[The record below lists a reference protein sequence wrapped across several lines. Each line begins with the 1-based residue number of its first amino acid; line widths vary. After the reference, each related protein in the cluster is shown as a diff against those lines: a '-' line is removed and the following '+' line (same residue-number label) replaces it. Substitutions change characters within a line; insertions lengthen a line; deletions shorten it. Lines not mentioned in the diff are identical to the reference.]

1 MPRLTVKLDDQVMF
15 DREVDECEGKDER
28 GGHFSLTAE
37 YPPLPPMAPP
47 ITITNEQLMRLQDD
61 SLLMQDIKELGR

>member
-37 YPPLPPMAPP
+37 YPPR
-47 ITITNEQLMRLQDD
+47 ITNEQFMRMQDD
-61 SLLMQDIKELGR
+61 TMFMQDITKRIEELGQ